1 MNQLQ
6 PPIPEPPSGQVACA
20 RCHAPVDVWSYGK
33 SFAVIVL
40 FGLAL
45 FIPVITAPIGAI
57 MLLGSPGFA
66 AILKGHRHCRGCK
79 LHWEPK
85 HDISKAVTV

>member
-1 MNQLQ
+1 MDRLSE
-6 PPIPEPPSGQVACA
+6 PIPAPPSGLVGCA
-20 RCHAPVDVWSYGK
+20 RCHAPVDVWGYGK
-33 SFAVIVL
+33 SLAVIVL

-57 MLLGSPGFA
+57 MLIGSPAFA
-66 AILKGHRHCRGCK
+66 SMLKGHRHCPGCK

-85 HDISKAVTV
+85 QDVSKAVTV